1 MKKEELIDMFQIVE
15 RANNMG
21 IMFFDR
27 ISLKMDLSVAHQE
40 FNLGLK
46 ALLISDDVNFAH
58 DVVGIQNHIDRENK
72 CMGDGFLPRYSSL

>member
-40 FNLGLK
+40 FNRIRQKSPILYRWVMN
-46 ALLISDDVNFAH
+46 AV
-58 DVVGIQNHIDRENK
+58 
-72 CMGDGFLPRYSSL
+72 RYEGYR

>member
-40 FNLGLK
+40 FNLR
-46 ALLISDDVNFAH
+46 I
-58 DVVGIQNHIDRENK
+58 
-72 CMGDGFLPRYSSL
+72 

>member
-1 MKKEELIDMFQIVE
+1 MKKEELIDIFQIVE

-40 FNLGLK
+40 FNLRLK
-46 ALLISDDVNFAH
+46 ALLNSDDVNFAH
-58 DVVGIQNHIDRENK
+58 DVVAYRTI
-72 CMGDGFLPRYSSL
+72 